1 MSDELRDWPEPLKRN
16 AAICHLAKAIFK
28 ARGECYG
35 TSTVLTEEPPH
46 IRAYYITRA
55 DELLQTV
62 QPKLAMA
69 KVAAVKVPDPLFN
82 LAASLARVAFVT
94 GMRTPESNL
103 IGAIGRKDGE

>member
-16 AAICHLAKAIFK
+16 AAICELAKAIFK

-55 DELLQTV
+55 DDVLKAV
-62 QPKLAMA
+62 QPAMA
-69 KVAAVKVPDPLFN
+69 KVAPVQQPDPLFN